1 MDYMC
6 LAKAIGM
13 VLLKFAAAAAV
24 IAAVAWIM
32 ILIIEWCSEN
42 DNFVTRLA
50 TWIMYPVCAAL
61 ILLVVGVAIAIQY
74 QKICQ

>member
-24 IAAVAWIM
+24 IAAVAWII

-50 TWIMYPVCAAL
+50 TWIMYAFVASL
-61 ILLVVGVAIAIQY
+61 VMLVVATFVYTQY
-74 QKICQ
+74 QQICK